1 MRRTRISDAATPAA
15 SALALAG
22 LLALGAPAP
31 VSAQQ
36 SAPDACA
43 AEEHR
48 HFDFWIGEWRVE
60 NPDGEE
66 VGANTISRI
75 SEGCA
80 LLEEWVSARGVSG
93 NSVNFYDPERE
104 SWNQVWVG
112 GEGTI
117 LRLEGGL
124 SADGEMV
131 LTGREERELRRGR
144 VLDRIT
150 WTPMSGGRVEQRWDL
165 SSDGGESWET
175 VFRGIY
181 VPREAR

>member
-1 MRRTRISDAATPAA
+1 MHRAHSSAAAATATLAA
-15 SALALAG
+15 
-22 LLALGAPAP
+22 LLALGGPP
-31 VSAQQ
+31 PGSAQER
-36 SAPDACA
+36 PTDACA

-48 HFDFWIGEWRVE
+48 HFDFWVGEWSVE

-66 VGANTISRI
+66 VGTNTISRI

-80 LLEEWVSARGVSG
+80 LLEEWVSARGISG

-124 SADGEMV
+124 NADGAMV
-131 LTGREERELRRGR
+131 LTGREEREIRRGR

-150 WTPMSGGRVEQRWDL
+150 WSPMSGGRVEQRWDL

-181 VPREAR
+181 VPGEAR

>member
-1 MRRTRISDAATPAA
+1 MRRSRISDTTSAAA

-22 LLALGAPAP
+22 LLAMGAPAP
-31 VSAQQ
+31 VFAQE
-36 SAPDACA
+36 SPPDGCA

-48 HFDFWIGEWRVE
+48 HFDFWVGEWRVE

-66 VGANTISRI
+66 AGANTISRI

-80 LLEEWVSARGVSG
+80 LLEEWVSARGISG

-124 SADGEMV
+124 NADGAMV
-131 LTGREERELRRGR
+131 LRG
-144 VLDRIT
+144 
-150 WTPMSGGRVEQRWDL
+150 
-165 SSDGGESWET
+165 
-175 VFRGIY
+175 
-181 VPREAR
+181 REAR